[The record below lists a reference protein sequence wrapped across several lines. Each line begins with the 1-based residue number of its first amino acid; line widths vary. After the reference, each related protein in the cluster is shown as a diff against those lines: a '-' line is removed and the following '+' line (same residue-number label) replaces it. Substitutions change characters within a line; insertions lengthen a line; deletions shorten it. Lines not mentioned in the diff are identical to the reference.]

1 MLVDPGSM
9 AFVPGTGVLLVTE
22 RGGSL
27 KGGNADG
34 TAITVTGVPA
44 VDYGG
49 QGGFGDIAFLESEQ
63 ADGLTP
69 RTIYLSWA
77 EKGENDTRGAVV
89 GRGRL
94 VCEDH
99 QSCAIRDLAVIWRQL
114 PKVTGRGHYSHRI
127 AISPNGKYLFVGS
140 GDRQKME
147 PAQDNTNNL
156 GTVVRLNL
164 DGSPAAG
171 NPMAD
176 KGGVTPQIWSFGH
189 RNILGL
195 EFSSDGRLW
204 DIEHGPLGGD
214 ELNLVK
220 PGQNYGWPV
229 VSNGIH
235 YDRRPIPNHDTRPDL
250 AAPAIS
256 WNPVIAPG
264 GMIFYRGNHFPQWK
278 GKVII
283 AAMKPAGIVVV
294 EIAGNKAREIARYP
308 MERRIRAI
316 EQGADGSVWLLE
328 DGADARLLKLTPRK
342 R

>member
-1 MLVDPGSM
+1 MTLPYAVMTPG
-9 AFVPGTGVLLVTE
+9 PVT
-22 RGGSL
+22 
-27 KGGNADG
+27 
-34 TAITVTGVPA
+34 
-44 VDYGG
+44 
-49 QGGFGDIAFLESEQ
+49 
-63 ADGLTP
+63 
-69 RTIYLSWA
+69 
-77 EKGENDTRGAVV
+77 
-89 GRGRL
+89 
-94 VCEDH
+94 
-99 QSCAIRDLAVIWRQL
+99 
-114 PKVTGRGHYSHRI
+114 
-127 AISPNGKYLFVGS
+127 
-140 GDRQKME
+140 
-147 PAQDNTNNL
+147 NTL

-164 DGSPAAG
+164 DGTPAAG
-171 NPMAD
+171 NPMPD

-264 GMIFYRGNHFPQWK
+264 GMIFYRGSHFPQWK
-278 GKVII
+278 GKVLI

-294 EIAGNKAREIARYP
+294 EIAGDKAREISRYP